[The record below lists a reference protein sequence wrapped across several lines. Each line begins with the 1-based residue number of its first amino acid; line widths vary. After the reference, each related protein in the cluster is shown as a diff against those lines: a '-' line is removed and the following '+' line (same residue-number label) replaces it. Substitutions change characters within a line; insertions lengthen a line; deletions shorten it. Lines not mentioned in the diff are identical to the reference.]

1 MQTSLIDYSTISH
14 DPVYPAPKS
23 LGMAHRQELTYG
35 IKLVFHTG
43 WVGNRSWEWNLPE
56 HFKVFNLSS
65 PQNIAKPYLE
75 VFEYAL

>member
-14 DPVYPAPKS
+14 DPVHMAPKS
-23 LGMAHRQELTYG
+23 LGMAHGQELTYG

-56 HFKVFNLSS
+56 HFELSTK
-65 PQNIAKPYLE
+65 QCLE
-75 VFEYAL
+75 VFEHTLKQA